1 MKQLP
6 VYIVGMLLMLVSSCY
21 KHHPYPAAMQQAVCL
36 IDSLPDSA
44 LVYLEAYAENISQEP
59 EETQMYYHLLRIK
72 ANDKLYITHTSDSLI
87 NRIVEFYKAH
97 DDKERL
103 TEAYYYQGSVY
114 RDLHNAPQ
122 AVECFRAAAETGLS
136 CPDKRVMSKIYGQI
150 AALFAYQGLYK
161 ESWDAARLEYAYA
174 DTAQNFQ
181 GMAFA
186 LRPQHGAYLSR
197 IRQTGQCRPRL
208 PERV

>member
-1 MKQLP
+1 
-6 VYIVGMLLMLVSSCY
+6 MLVSSCY

-103 TEAYYYQGSVY
+103 TEAYYYQGSCTATCTMRRKPLSVSV
-114 RDLHNAPQ
+114 PQ
-122 AVECFRAAAETGLS
+122 R
-136 CPDKRVMSKIYGQI
+136 K
-150 AALFAYQGLYK
+150 QG
-161 ESWDAARLEYAYA
+161 
-174 DTAQNFQ
+174 
-181 GMAFA
+181 
-186 LRPQHGAYLSR
+186 
-197 IRQTGQCRPRL
+197 
-208 PERV
+208 